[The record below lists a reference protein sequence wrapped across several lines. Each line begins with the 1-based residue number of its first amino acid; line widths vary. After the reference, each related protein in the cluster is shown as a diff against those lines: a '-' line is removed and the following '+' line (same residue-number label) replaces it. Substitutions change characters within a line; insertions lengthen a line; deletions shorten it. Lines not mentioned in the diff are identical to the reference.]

1 MSIPQISIYETNAIS
16 IAMTGDALK
25 AVLTF
30 KPHNGLP
37 VSVYLSRHAFER
49 FLEKASEELSR

>member
-1 MSIPQISIYETNAIS
+1 
-16 IAMTGDALK
+16 MTGDALK